1 MVHEEHNQG
10 QLLGTYQNI
19 RLSVSLDIGIFGIV
33 INTSLQRRMGQQA
46 NKSRIL
52 QNLLKTKLKPNKK

>member
-19 RLSVSLDIGIFGIV
+19 WLSVSLAIGIFGLV
-33 INTSLQRRMGQQA
+33 INTSLQIRMDQQA
-46 NKSRIL
+46 KSRIL
-52 QNLLKTKLKPNKK
+52 QNLLKTKLKPNEK